1 MGHHQFLLINYGF
14 RHNQRSFNGKEELGL
29 TIIQLSGVDVLQQL
43 EQLEPTMLEKSQ
55 KPNMHLK
62 EKEKILHVI
71 TIGRKRAFS
80 FNCHIGKPS
89 FYVII

>member
-29 TIIQLSGVDVLQQL
+29 TFIQLSGVDVLQQL

-62 EKEKILHVI
+62 EKEHFLSIVILENPH
-71 TIGRKRAFS
+71 FMS
-80 FNCHIGKPS
+80 
-89 FYVII
+89 